1 MAHGAIARVQRANTH
16 RPSAVG
22 MAGDA
27 CSDALAGQVSL
38 APPGEPPPPG
48 QVSRRGPL
56 ARAAQR
62 VAEDCKRSAGS
73 RQCRVRCVSA

>member
-38 APPGEPPPPG
+38 APPGEPPPLG
-48 QVSRRGPL
+48 QVSL
-56 ARAAQR
+56 AAALSPAR
-62 VAEDCKRSAGS
+62 HSA
-73 RQCRVRCVSA
+73 

>member
-27 CSDALAGQVSL
+27 CSDALAGQVS
-38 APPGEPPPPG
+38 
-48 QVSRRGPL
+48 RRGPL

>member
-38 APPGEPPPPG
+38 APPGEPPP
-48 QVSRRGPL
+48 GP
-56 ARAAQR
+56 
-62 VAEDCKRSAGS
+62 K
-73 RQCRVRCVSA
+73 

>member
-27 CSDALAGQVSL
+27 CSDALAGHVSL
-38 APPGEPPPPG
+38 APPPPASPP
-48 QVSRRGPL
+48 
-56 ARAAQR
+56 RA
-62 VAEDCKRSAGS
+62 K
-73 RQCRVRCVSA
+73 